1 MGGPKIID
9 NTSPSKMQDHQARAE
24 KGGAENRF
32 CGSLVTTHLWNMK
45 EVGEAKNRA
54 KIR

>member
-1 MGGPKIID
+1 MGGPKIIY

-24 KGGAENRF
+24 KGGVENRF

-45 EVGEAKNRA
+45 EVEEAKNRA